1 MSYIHL
7 KNVRAV
13 GDKLLEHSSILKNIY
28 EEIKVIEGSL
38 TTTSYIDEA
47 MYLMKECE
55 GELEEQ
61 ALILRQLGSCLLEVT
76 QIYEDTEN
84 KIADY
89 YNLEV
94 IENPKTEFGLCKITG
109 LEEYEYLLT
118 FRQEEGV

>member
-13 GDKLLEHSSILKNIY
+13 GDNLLEHSSILKNIN

-38 TTTSYIDEA
+38 TTTSYIDQA

-55 GELEEQ
+55 AELEEES
-61 ALILRQLGSCLLEVT
+61 LTLRQLGSCLLEVT

-84 KIADY
+84 KITDY

-109 LEEYEYLLT
+109 LEGYEYLLN
-118 FRQEEGV
+118 FR

>member
-13 GDKLLEHSSILKNIY
+13 GDDLLEHSSILKNIY

-38 TTTSYIDEA
+38 TTTSYVDEA

-55 GELEEQ
+55 AELEEES
-61 ALILRQLGSCLLEVT
+61 LTLRQLGSCLLEVT
-76 QIYEDTEN
+76 QIYADTEN
-84 KIADY
+84 KISDY
-89 YNLEV
+89 YNLEI

-109 LEEYEYLLT
+109 LEEYEHLLT
-118 FRQEEGV
+118 FRKKVGM

>member
-13 GDKLLEHSSILKNIY
+13 GDHMLEHSSILKNIN
-28 EEIKVIEGSL
+28 EEIKKIEESL
-38 TTTSYIDEA
+38 KTTSYMDEA

-55 GELEEQ
+55 EELEEEC
-61 ALILRQLGSCLLEVT
+61 LTLRQLSSCLLEVT
-76 QIYEDTEN
+76 RVYEDTEN

-94 IENPKTEFGLCKITG
+94 IVNPKTEFGRSKITG
-109 LEEYEYLLT
+109 LDEFRHLLT
-118 FRQEEGV
+118 FR

>member
-13 GDKLLEHSSILKNIY
+13 GDNLLEHSSILKNIY
-28 EEIKVIEGSL
+28 EEIKVIEGRLS
-38 TTTSYIDEA
+38 TTSYIDEA

-61 ALILRQLGSCLLEVT
+61 AIILRQLGSCLLEVT
-76 QIYEDTEN
+76 QVYKDTEN

-109 LEEYEYLLT
+109 LEKYEHLLT
-118 FRQEEGV
+118 FRQEEGA